1 MRRARRSTRSRSAG
15 HITLGVGEPLA
26 VGTEVGRGGDEYD
39 IAIGPMQ
46 QHIVAHG
53 RAGAISI
60 LAATDPGGMT
70 SLPEMYMK
78 KVAVGPVGR
87 GRIDLLAPVSRTIEA
102 VAEAFGRRPNDIT
115 AVILDRPRHEDLI
128 DDIRA
133 TGARIKLIQDGDI
146 TAAISASIR
155 GTNIHLAI
163 GIGGTA
169 EGVIASAALQC
180 LGGELQGQLWPVSRT
195 QIRTAQELG
204 IDDVTRVFGGDD
216 LVGGDAIVVATGVST
231 GDLLQGVR
239 YLADSARTHSIV
251 MCARCNRVRFVDTT
265 HNFVRGRALEIRV

>member
-1 MRRARRSTRSRSAG
+1 
-15 HITLGVGEPLA
+15 
-26 VGTEVGRGGDEYD
+26 
-39 IAIGPMQ
+39 
-46 QHIVAHG
+46 
-53 RAGAISI
+53 
-60 LAATDPGGMT
+60 MT